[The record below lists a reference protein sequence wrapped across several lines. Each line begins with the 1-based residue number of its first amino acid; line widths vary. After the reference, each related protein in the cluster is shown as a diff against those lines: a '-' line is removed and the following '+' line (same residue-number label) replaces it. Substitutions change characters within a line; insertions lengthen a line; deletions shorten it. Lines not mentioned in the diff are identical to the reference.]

1 MGATLTSS
9 AKSIYVFRDSFFQV
23 TLLSPLVWMVAFV
36 NPHQQVSLCRYLVIG
51 YFRTVL
57 LSCSVMCMHTF
68 QEINTPLVTCILG
81 TVESEKKK
89 WPREQPRKKH
99 DGRRSSASRRKRRD
113 WLMRNNR
120 DKRKRRGS
128 AKSRKSRTNLQSSST
143 RSAYL

>member
-81 TVESEKKK
+81 TVESEKK